1 MQDLLLPGSCGA
13 PPSRRVYEFLL
24 TNLET
29 PVLQGLS
36 WKPHYTG
43 MVDWIIGCRWLN
55 TTSSCCPLPGDGL
68 EGFKPLITT
77 FIPCGHNLQYV
88 TAKGLVINFEQAWS
102 VYLGKACISEFVCF
116 IPGALIS
123 GYQVTCRSSLG
134 SLLSRNSIYSLQGK
148 YFTKHRRGRWQT

>member
-36 WKPHYTG
+36 RKPHYTG
-43 MVDWIIGCRWLN
+43 TVDWIIGCRWLN
-55 TTSSCCPLPGDGL
+55 ATSSCCPLPGDGL

-88 TAKGLVINFEQAWS
+88 TAKGLVINFEQTWS
-102 VYLGKACISEFVCF
+102 VYLRKAYISEWSRCC
-116 IPGALIS
+116 LLHS
-123 GYQVTCRSSLG
+123 RSSNFRPLG
-134 SLLSRNSIYSLQGK
+134 DMQIQSG
-148 YFTKHRRGRWQT
+148 FTAFYEFNLFLAR

>member
-43 MVDWIIGCRWLN
+43 TVDWIIGCRWLN